1 MSPAAASTNTAGQV
15 PLLGP
20 EQLTLGSCCSCAAP
34 HVGQKQIK
42 LTLQNVDASGI
53 GDLHF
58 FLHHSSGASAC
69 CKKNTLNH
77 KESDRANLFGVT
89 AWIRLLGFRFQ
100 MQSRGSLHGLDEE
113 RTTGRDELFYGLQLY
128 GLSMPGCSRDPP
140 PRSTHLPQSRDG
152 RGWVAG

>member
-1 MSPAAASTNTAGQV
+1 MSPDAASTNTAGQV

-58 FLHHSSGASAC
+58 FFCTYNIQEGHQHAA
-69 CKKNTLNH
+69 KKHT
-77 KESDRANLFGVT
+77 E
-89 AWIRLLGFRFQ
+89 
-100 MQSRGSLHGLDEE
+100 
-113 RTTGRDELFYGLQLY
+113 
-128 GLSMPGCSRDPP
+128 P
-140 PRSTHLPQSRDG
+140 
-152 RGWVAG
+152 